1 MRVLDW
7 INTLPPA
14 IRVLVIVLVAVGG
27 HLLVLGARRM
37 SEWVLT
43 PAKAPGP
50 IARELLQR
58 RHPKVASI
66 TTLIVSA
73 FAFGFYFVALGL
85 VLNEFRVSLT
95 AYLAT
100 ASVVG
105 LAVAF
110 GLQGLVQDVVI
121 GITLIF
127 SDAFDVGDVVELSGQ
142 VGRVES
148 IGLRFTTLVN
158 LQGQHVYV
166 PNRTIGMVA
175 RFLGAT
181 VRAYVDV
188 QLPGEDSDDRARRI
202 VERIAKAMRAQ
213 HGAILLTDPEVSEP
227 LDAGAGE
234 WRFLRVKFR
243 IWPGQG
249 WLLETTLRQR
259 LLTALR
265 ELDPAYQEWMITITQ
280 RV

>member
-1 MRVLDW
+1 
-7 INTLPPA
+7 
-14 IRVLVIVLVAVGG
+14 VIVLVAVLG
-27 HLLVLGARRM
+27 HLVVLGARRV

-43 PAKAPGP
+43 PAKAPGS
-50 IARELLQR
+50 IARELLRR
-58 RHPKVASI
+58 RHPKVASV
-66 TTLIVSA
+66 TTLVVSA
-73 FAFGFYFVALGL
+73 LAFALYFIALGL

-121 GITLIF
+121 GITFIF
-127 SDAFDVGDVVELSGQ
+127 SDAFNVGDVVELSGQ
-142 VGRVES
+142 VGRVEN

-158 LQGQHVYV
+158 LQGQRVYV
-166 PNRTIGMVA
+166 PNRTIDTVA
-175 RFLGAT
+175 RFLAGT

-188 QLPGEDSDDRARRI
+188 QLPDAQGATDNRVRQI

-213 HGAILLTDPEVSEP
+213 HSAILLRDPEVSGPAE
-227 LDAGAGE
+227 AGAGE
-234 WRFLRVKFR
+234 WRYLRVKFR
-243 IWPGQG
+243 IWPGQIA
-249 WLLETTLRQR
+249 LLETICRPR

-265 ELDPAYQEWMITITQ
+265 EIDPAYQEWMITITQ